1 MAWDVFSKSINHDPM
16 MKEGQIPILGY
27 LPWSKQLWIY
37 ENHVSELQIERWIW
51 KQSLQ

>member
-1 MAWDVFSKSINHDPM
+1 
-16 MKEGQIPILGY
+16 MKEEQTPIPGY

-37 ENHVSELQIERWIW
+37 ENHVAELQIEKWIW